1 VRLPAIAEPPAPAQR
16 IAPAAAGPAETIL
29 VVEDNAD
36 ARESLCL
43 ALELRGHRVL
53 PAADGP
59 AALEVM
65 ERERPPVAVLDI
77 GLPGMDG
84 YELARRM
91 RAALGDAI
99 VLVALTGYGTARDGA
114 EVARAG
120 FDRHL
125 IKPVDV
131 GELVRVVAEARRAR
145 PAAATR
151 P

>member
-1 VRLPAIAEPPAPAQR
+1 M
-16 IAPAAAGPAETIL
+16 
-29 VVEDNAD
+29 VEDNTD
-36 ARESLCL
+36 ARASLWL

-59 AALEVM
+59 AALDM
-65 ERERPPVAVLDI
+65 LERERPRVAMLDI

-99 VLVALTGYGTARDGA
+99 VLVALTGYGTARDGDEA
-114 EVARAG
+114 VRAG

-125 IKPVDV
+125 IKPV
-131 GELVRVVAEARRAR
+131 ERRRAR
-145 PAAATR
+145 ARGGGDTARPPGGRFPPLNATGVASG
-151 P
+151 